1 MNKALKK
8 DNKDRGQNEN
18 AAMKEELEGLKTR
31 LASKDQDFE
40 VNLHSLLSK
49 ELWK

>member
-40 VNLHSLLSK
+40 VNLHSFLSK